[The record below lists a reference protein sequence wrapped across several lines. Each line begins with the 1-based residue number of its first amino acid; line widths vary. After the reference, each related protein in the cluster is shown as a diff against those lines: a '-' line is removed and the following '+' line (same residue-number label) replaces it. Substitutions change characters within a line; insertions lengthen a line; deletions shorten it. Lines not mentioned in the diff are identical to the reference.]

1 MNDSTIYK
9 KIQQTKLFS
18 DAQKVEVLVAVADAS
33 PEDIAKLEAGI
44 DVFDEQYGNAIAKH
58 VAQIQSLLGHTVK
71 DMTPEEK
78 KEQQAALRTIGTGLG
93 LLSS

>member
-44 DVFDEQYGNAIAKH
+44 DVFDEQYRNAIEKH